1 MRSLYSLLLYLLL
14 PGVLLRLWIK
24 GRRDPGYRRH
34 WRERFGLHAP
44 GSRDVIWVHAV
55 SVGEVRAAEP
65 LVRALQAR
73 HPGQALL
80 VTVTTPTGRRTVR
93 QLFGDEVSCCYLPYD
108 LPGAV
113 RRFLA
118 ALQPAMVVVMEV
130 ELWPNLFAG
139 LAAHGVP
146 LYLVNARLSE
156 TSLRA
161 YRRLGGLM
169 GETIGSIRHIAAQTA
184 ADRTRFVQ
192 LGARVDR
199 VSVTGNLKSDVRLPG
214 DFHARSRQLRER
226 LVERQPVWIAA
237 STHEGEEAVV
247 LEAHAQLLRHYPQA
261 LLILAPRHPERAG
274 TVSRQ
279 CHDKG
284 FSCRFSSESAFGGV
298 SVIIVDELGLLVY
311 CYALADVAFVG
322 GSLAEKGGHN
332 PIEAVV
338 AGAPVISGPNVDNFA
353 GLYAQF
359 LQAGA
364 ASTIGSATELSACLL
379 QWLGDAQ
386 ARARA
391 VSAGQEVAGKNRGA
405 LARVLAVIDSQH

>member
-1 MRSLYSLLLYLLL
+1 MRWLYYLLLYLRL

-34 WRERFGLHAP
+34 WRERLGLDVP
-44 GSRDVIWVHAV
+44 PSRDVIWVHAV

-93 QLFGDEVSCCYLPYD
+93 QLFGDEVLCCYLPYD
-108 LPGAV
+108 LPAAV

-118 ALQPAMVVVMEV
+118 GLQPAMLVVMEV
-130 ELWPNLFAG
+130 ELWPNLYAG
-139 LAAHGVP
+139 VAARGVP
-146 LYLVNARLSE
+146 IYLVNARLSE
-156 TSLRA
+156 KSLRA
-161 YRRLGGLM
+161 YRRLGGLIS
-169 GETIGSIRHIAAQTA
+169 ETVGSIRYIAAQTA
-184 ADRTRFVQ
+184 ADRTRFLE
-192 LGARVDR
+192 LGARADR
-199 VSVTGNLKSDVRLPG
+199 VGVTGNLKSDVRLPD
-214 DFHARSRQLRER
+214 DFHARSQQLRER
-226 LVERQPVWIAA
+226 LADRQPVWIAA

-247 LEAHAQLLRHYPQA
+247 LEAHAEVLRHYPQA

-279 CHDKG
+279 CRDKG
-284 FSCRFSSESAFGGV
+284 FSCRFSSEPAFDGV

-322 GSLAEKGGHN
+322 GSLVEKGGHN

-353 GLYAQF
+353 DLYAQF
-359 LQAGA
+359 LQTGA
-364 ASTIGSATELSACLL
+364 AFTIRSATELSARVL
-379 QWLGDAQ
+379 QWFGDAQ
-386 ARARA
+386 VRARA

-405 LARVLAVIDSQH
+405 LGRVLAMIDSER

>member
-1 MRSLYSLLLYLLL
+1 MRVLYSLLLYLLL

-24 GRRDPGYRRH
+24 GRRDPAYRRH
-34 WRERFGLHAP
+34 WRERLGLDVP
-44 GSRDVIWVHAV
+44 QGDRVIWLHAV

-65 LVRALQAR
+65 LVRALRVRYA
-73 HPGQALL
+73 GQALL

-93 QLFGDEVSCCYLPYD
+93 QLFGDEVSCRYLPYD

-118 ALQPAMVVVMEV
+118 ALQPAMLVVMEV
-130 ELWPNLFAG
+130 ELWPNLYRG
-139 LAAHGVP
+139 LAARGVP

-156 TSLRA
+156 KSWRA
-161 YRRLGGLM
+161 YRCLGGLT
-169 GETIGSIRHIAAQTA
+169 GETLRSVRHIAAQSA

-192 LGARVDR
+192 LGARADR
-199 VSVTGNLKSDVRLPG
+199 VSVTGNLKSDVRLPD
-214 DFHARSRQLRER
+214 DFHTRSRQLRER
-226 LVERQPVWIAA
+226 LADGQPVWIAA
-237 STHEGEEAVV
+237 STHEGEEALV
-247 LEAHAQLLRHYPQA
+247 LEAHAELLRHCPQA

-279 CHDKG
+279 CRGKG
-284 FSCRFSSESAFGGV
+284 FSCRLSSEPARDGA
-298 SVIIVDELGLLVY
+298 SVVIVDELGLLVY

-322 GSLAEKGGHN
+322 GSLVGRGGHN

-353 GLYAQF
+353 DLYAQF

-364 ASTIGSATELSACLL
+364 AITIRSATELSACVLR
-379 QWLGDAQ
+379 WLGDAQ

-391 VSAGQEVAGKNRGA
+391 VNAGQEVVEKNRGA
-405 LARVLAVIDSQH
+405 LARVLAVIDLQR

>member
-1 MRSLYSLLLYLLL
+1 MRLLYSLLLYLLL

-34 WRERFGLHAP
+34 WRERFGLNAP
-44 GSRDVIWVHAV
+44 RSREVIWVHAV

-65 LVRALQAR
+65 LVRALQTR

-93 QLFGDEVSCCYLPYD
+93 QLFGDEVLCRYLPYD

-113 RRFLA
+113 RRFLG
-118 ALQPAMVVVMEV
+118 ALQPAMLVVMEV
-130 ELWPNLFAG
+130 ELWPNLYAG
-139 LAAHGVP
+139 LAARGVP

-156 TSLRA
+156 KSLRA

-169 GETIGSIRHIAAQTA
+169 CETVGSIRHIAAQSET
-184 ADRTRFVQ
+184 DRARFVQ
-192 LGARVDR
+192 LGARPEG
-199 VSVTGNLKSDVRLPG
+199 VSVTGNLKSDVRLPD

-226 LVERQPVWIAA
+226 LVDRQPVWIAA

-247 LEAHAQLLRHYPQA
+247 LEAHAELLRHYPQA

-284 FSCRFSSESAFGGV
+284 FSCRFSSESAFDGV
-298 SVIIVDELGLLVY
+298 SVVIVDELGLLVY
-311 CYALADVAFVG
+311 CYALADIAFVG
-322 GSLAEKGGHN
+322 GSLVEKGGHN

-338 AGAPVISGPNVDNFA
+338 AGAPVISGPSVDNFA
-353 GLYAQF
+353 DLYAQF

-364 ASTIGSATELSACLL
+364 AFTIRSATELSARVL

-391 VSAGQEVAGKNRGA
+391 VSAGREVAGKNRGA